1 MRILYHLLDYLISL
15 FLLQYTYKLDDQ
27 FIMEARKAEQGQVR
41 VTVIYKK
48 KIESEEMGLK
58 KYLVEKKG

>member
-15 FLLQYTYKLDDQ
+15 FLLQYPYKLDDQ

-48 KIESEEMGLK
+48 KIESEKMGLK